1 MSLRP
6 QSVDAVIGTSESP
19 GRDAVP
25 GLRVHIIG
33 SALAGA
39 AYAVA
44 AWQIGG
50 MPPSTCVLAGVLC
63 MLAAMLPDLDNGQ
76 EESLRESVGF
86 AAAVLPL
93 LMIHRFQQAGASLEL
108 VVLVGALVFLAVRYG
123 GAWLVA
129 KYAAPRGMFHSL
141 PAAVV
146 AGQVTFLAF
155 STEEPLHR
163 YFIASAVVLGFLT
176 HLVVDEIWSV
186 KEGHFGPKFKTSF
199 GTALK
204 FYGPEAWSNLLSYV
218 LVVALGVLS
227 ATDAHWSEKTLPV
240 RQYQRQ
246 QMEQAARSVPTA
258 PAPWNYRR

>member
-1 MSLRP
+1 M
-6 QSVDAVIGTSESP
+6 
-19 GRDAVP
+19 P
-25 GLRVHIIG
+25 GLRVQIIG

-44 AWQIGG
+44 AWRIGG
-50 MPPSTCVLAGVLC
+50 MPPSTCLLAGTLC
-63 MLAAMLPDLDNGQ
+63 MLAGLLPDLDNGD
-76 EESLRESVGF
+76 EDALRESVGF

-93 LMIHRFQQAGASLEL
+93 LMIHRLQQAGVSSESI
-108 VVLVGALVFLAVRYG
+108 VLVGAMVFLLVRYG
-123 GAWLVA
+123 GAWLVD
-129 KYAAPRGMFHSL
+129 KYSVPRGMFHSL

-146 AGQVTFLAF
+146 AGQVAFLAF

-163 YFIASAVVLGFLT
+163 YFIASAVILGFLT
-176 HLVVDEIWSV
+176 HLVIDEIWSV

-227 ATDAHWSEKTLPV
+227 AADAHWSEKTLPA
-240 RQYQRQ
+240 RQYARQ
-246 QMEQAARSVPTA
+246 QMEQAARSMPTA
-258 PAPWNYRR
+258 PVPWNVRR